1 VIVGAGMKV
10 KDGGGT
16 SLVRMEL
23 YAKTVGES
31 GATVLGSVETTGTGA
46 ITTMDIVPPFP
57 PMAYTVVKGERLYAT
72 IIASGGGAAERR
84 VYELYLTHYR
94 P

>member
-1 VIVGAGMKV
+1 MKV

-23 YAKTVGES
+23 YAASLSES
-31 GATVLGSVETTGTGA
+31 GALVLGSVTTIGSGA
-46 ITTMDIVPPFP
+46 IVTLDIPPLT
-57 PMAYTVVKGERLYAT
+57 YTVVKGERLYAAFVT
-72 IIASGGGAAERR
+72 TGGGAAQRR
-84 VYELYLTHYR
+84 VYEAYLTHFR